1 MSLERASGILLQPT
15 SLPSHGGIG
24 DFGPA
29 AYEFIEFLAAAQQGV
44 WQVLPLNPPA
54 DGTSPYSSTSAFA
67 GNPLLISLERLAE
80 QRPQDAEV
88 LLRLA
93 TALYD
98 ERSKSADPARRVLTQ
113 RVEELLDRVLTLQPQ
128 NATAGRLLT
137 ALKMG

>member
-1 MSLERASGILLQPT
+1 MANRAAGLAPGDAGLQLL
-15 SLPSHGGIG
+15 LARAELAGG
-24 DFGPA
+24 
-29 AYEFIEFLAAAQQGV
+29 QGA
-44 WQVLPLNPPA
+44 PGRA
-54 DGTSPYSSTSAFA
+54 R
-67 GNPLLISLERLAE
+67 LERLAE